1 MHRRLGIGSLAT
13 LHVLD
18 TRQYRSGQIAGD
30 AWQRSKPE
38 RVDPRRTM
46 LGRPQQQWFAA
57 GMAESTTTWNVVV
70 QQVIASRLDVD
81 ASDKTLLNADTWDGY
96 PVAQRSLYDTLRTAT
111 NPVVLTGDLHAGY
124 AFDIKSP
131 AGSADAETVGVEL
144 ATTSVSSGG
153 DGNDLSPTGQRFLD
167 ANPHLHYASQRRGY
181 LRCRFTPTHLTVDF
195 RTIPYVTGRADAP
208 ITTDRSFVVEA
219 GQRQLHAA

>member
-30 AWQRSKPE
+30 AWQRSTPE

-46 LGRPQQQWFAA
+46 LGRPQQRWFAA
-57 GMAESTTTWNVVV
+57 GMAESTTTWNVVA

-96 PVAQRSLYDTLRTAT
+96 PVAQQSLYDTLRTAT

-124 AFDIKSP
+124 AFDINSP
-131 AGSADAETVGVEL
+131 AGSDDAETVGVEL
-144 ATTSVSSGG
+144 ATTSISSGG

-195 RTIPYVTGRADAP
+195 RTVPYVTGRADAP

>member
-1 MHRRLGIGSLAT
+1 MHRRLGVGSLAT

-46 LGRPQQQWFAA
+46 LGRPQQRWFAA
-57 GMAESTTTWNVVV
+57 GMAESTTTWNVVA
-70 QQVIASRLDVD
+70 QQA
-81 ASDKTLLNADTWDGY
+81 
-96 PVAQRSLYDTLRTAT
+96 
-111 NPVVLTGDLHAGY
+111 
-124 AFDIKSP
+124 P

-144 ATTSVSSGG
+144 ATTSITSGG

-181 LRCRFTPTHLTVDF
+181 LRCRFTPTHVTVDF
-195 RTIPYVTGRADAP
+195 RTVPYVTGRADAP

-219 GQRQLHAA
+219 GQRQLHVA